1 MARALKVF
9 RTPIGFHD
17 AYVAA
22 PTQKAALEAWGS
34 ERDLFARGIAER
46 VDDPAL
52 TKAPLA
58 HPGDVIRVLRQSPD
72 EPPASRKR
80 SPDRT
85 TAEKKPRKPRPRPS
99 RATLDRA
106 EAALETL
113 KREQQEEREAL
124 ASEEAALAKHRRAL
138 EAKQMRAIASLETKV
153 ERAEATYRRALDR
166 WRG

>member
-22 PTQKAALEAWGS
+22 PSQKVALEAWGS

-58 HPGDVIRVLRQSPD
+58 RPGDVIRVLRQSPD
-72 EPPASRKR
+72 ESAVSQKG
-80 SPDRT
+80 SAGRT
-85 TAEKKPRKPRPRPS
+85 SAEKKPGKPKPRPS
-99 RATLDRA
+99 RAALDRA
-106 EAALETL
+106 EAALERL
-113 KREQQEEREAL
+113 KREQQEERDAL
-124 ASEEAALAKHRRAL
+124 TREEAALAKRRRSL
-138 EAKQMRAIASLETKV
+138 EARQARAIASLENRL
-153 ERAEATYRRALDR
+153 ERTEASYRHALDR